1 MFDWFQTLRN
11 DFQQHG
17 TTYNRVCK
25 QMHTVKSK
33 NVGSCWP
40 TMLHAFA
47 WGFKGIK
54 SNKNDDSYYVGVWYD
69 KIMTMN
75 KGIAV
80 SYSRGMTFSTPRD
93 P

>member
-1 MFDWFQTLRN
+1 
-11 DFQQHG
+11 
-17 TTYNRVCK
+17 
-25 QMHTVKSK
+25 
-33 NVGSCWP
+33 
-40 TMLHAFA
+40 MLHAFA